1 MYHHFLINPAAGRGS
16 ASEYVAH
23 IQEYFQSDRAAY
35 TIFISRGPGDI
46 ARYVKEIASQNHAP
60 RRFYACGGDGT
71 LFELINS
78 AAAFPHVSVGIIP
91 TGTGNDWIRNFDHP
105 SAFRQIG
112 AQVEAT
118 ATPIDLIRA
127 NQHYA
132 LNMLNIGFDCNVVY
146 AASQLKK
153 RPFLQGPL
161 AYIAGIMQELCHPM
175 GTRLHIALENEEP
188 LSGEFLLCTIAN
200 GSFCGG
206 GFQSSPRAQIND
218 ELLDIAVIQKISRL
232 RFLSL
237 LPSYRSGRYLSQQEG
252 AGLLFYRQC
261 RQLTISADTPFN
273 VSLDGEIFSY
283 TSLHIQ
289 LLPQALSFLIP
300 KGSAIRNLSHE

>member
-1 MYHHFLINPAAGRGS
+1 MLPVASTPVAA
-16 ASEYVAH
+16 
-23 IQEYFQSDRAAY
+23 
-35 TIFISRGPGDI
+35 T
-46 ARYVKEIASQNHAP
+46 AP
-60 RRFYACGGDGT
+60 YLSLLTALPR
-71 LFELINS
+71 
-78 AAAFPHVSVGIIP
+78 FPHVSVGIIP

-218 ELLDIAVIQKISRL
+218 ELLDIAVIQKVSRL
-232 RFLSL
+232 TLSFSSPFLPKRPLFVAAGRHRLAL
-237 LPSYRSGRYLSQQEG
+237 LSAVPP
-252 AGLLFYRQC
+252 ANHQC
-261 RQLTISADTPFN
+261 RYAPSMS
-273 VSLDGEIFSY
+273 V
-283 TSLHIQ
+283 
-289 LLPQALSFLIP
+289 
-300 KGSAIRNLSHE
+300 